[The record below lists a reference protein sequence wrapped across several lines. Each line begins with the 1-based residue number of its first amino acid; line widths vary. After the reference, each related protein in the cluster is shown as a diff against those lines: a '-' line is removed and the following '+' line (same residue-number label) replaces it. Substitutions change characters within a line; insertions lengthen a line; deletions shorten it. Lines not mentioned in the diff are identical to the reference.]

1 MFFGIVDDVVDKSD
15 DNEESDSENET
26 DNEDAEK
33 ELCAE
38 VRHSTVYSVVN
49 QFNLHPLCNSF
60 ATNIL
65 RFFLSLI
72 QIRLQSMRNHW
83 YVSVACYQMP
93 FCHLE

>member
-33 ELCAE
+33 DLCAE
-38 VRHSTVYSVVN
+38 VRHSTVYSDVN
-49 QFNLHPLCNSF
+49 QFNLHPLCTSF

-65 RFFLSLI
+65 RFF
-72 QIRLQSMRNHW
+72 
-83 YVSVACYQMP
+83 
-93 FCHLE
+93 CHLFKLGCNTRGIIGMCLIESVVCY